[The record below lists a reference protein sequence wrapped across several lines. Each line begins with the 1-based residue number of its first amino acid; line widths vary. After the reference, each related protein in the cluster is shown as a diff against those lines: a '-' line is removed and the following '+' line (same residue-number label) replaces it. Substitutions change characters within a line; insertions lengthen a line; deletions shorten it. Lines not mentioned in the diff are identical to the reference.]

1 MKNLIPLLLVFILV
15 SCEAENVEKV
25 ENETVETKKE
35 VKASIEKKVSIGE
48 FSNPA
53 IIYGT
58 DFLSFFKSLKKLGQY
73 NKMLDFTC
81 SESVKK
87 YGKEEL
93 LKFYKNDFVNMS
105 NSSLKNMEKLDND
118 TYVMY
123 YLNSE
128 FATKKAFEIK
138 VKVENDST
146 KLFFENKYPF

>member
-1 MKNLIPLLLVFILV
+1 
-15 SCEAENVEKV
+15 
-25 ENETVETKKE
+25 
-35 VKASIEKKVSIGE
+35 
-48 FSNPA
+48 
-53 IIYGT
+53 
-58 DFLSFFKSLKKLGQY
+58 
-73 NKMLDFTC
+73 MLDFTC